1 MFEKERIQLITA
13 DPIIYYDRFNNVY
26 GFDVNDRLYNE
37 LFSKGNLNFN
47 HKFVKEIRNKF
58 NINLLSPIL
67 IQDDLFNE
75 VLGISSS
82 QILAIQ
88 FCIMSNDENK
98 ISNFAQYLRKDWS

>member
-1 MFEKERIQLITA
+1 MGSEMCIR
-13 DPIIYYDRFNNVY
+13 D
-26 GFDVNDRLYNE
+26 
-37 LFSKGNLNFN
+37 SFN
-47 HKFVKEIRNKF
+47 HKFVKEIKNKF

>member
-13 DPIIYYDRFNNVY
+13 EPIIYYDQFNNVY
-26 GFDVNDRLYNE
+26 GFNVNDRLYNE
-37 LFSKGNLNFN
+37 LFSKGNLNFD
-47 HKFVKEIRNKF
+47 HKFVKEIKKRF
-58 NINLLSPIL
+58 NIDLLSPIL

-75 VLGISSS
+75 LLGISSS

-88 FCIMSNDENK
+88 FCIMSDDENK

>member
-1 MFEKERIQLITA
+1 MFEKERIQLISA
-13 DPIIYYDRFNNVY
+13 EPIIYYDQFNNVY
-26 GFDVNDRLYNE
+26 GFNVNDRLYNE
-37 LFSKGNLNFN
+37 LFIKGDLNFD
-47 HKFVKEIRNKF
+47 HKLIKEIKNKF
-58 NINLLSPIL
+58 NISLLSPIL

-88 FCIMSNDENK
+88 FYIKSDDENQ